1 MTTIGD
7 RIRIR
12 RTTGRRGKR
21 RYSLLRTQASRA
33 SESQHDVVEESDQQT
48 EDTEAKAAMASQREL
63 ENHHPEANGN
73 HEETDRSRSRN
84 SVSTHRSHR
93 NVERSRSR
101 EPRREPIT
109 KRRTHSHRDRRDP
122 VRERNGARRII
133 SDTSGTERRSSRYHP
148 YRGGLSWWDN
158 IDRGETESFPYADT
172 ISTVPQRN
180 NPFLSNRARSV
191 RYSRDEPRQI
201 QDQNPF
207 TGIQRSNYQTI
218 PPFSTSRSFQFPT
231 EQNGSFARAMS
242 AIACNAEVGAQGR
255 FNLISGENDTFKENI
270 SQALALK
277 FNLKTTQQA
286 NEKALLDIKKSRGSS
301 AGLKQALQARAAIYG
316 DLLDPS

>member
-21 RYSLLRTQASRA
+21 TYSLKEIQGARA
-33 SESQHDVVEESDQQT
+33 SESQHDELVQSDQQT
-48 EDTEAKAAMASQREL
+48 EEVEAKAETVPQPEL
-63 ENHHPEANGN
+63 DPGANRKPQ
-73 HEETDRSRSRN
+73 EPDRRRSRN

-93 NVERSRSR
+93 NVERSSR
-101 EPRREPIT
+101 RDLRRET
-109 KRRTHSHRDRRDP
+109 SARRRSQSHSDRRDP
-122 VRERNGARRII
+122 VRTTYSPRRA
-133 SDTSGTERRSSRYHP
+133 SSYTSGTERRSRRNHP
-148 YRGGLSWWDN
+148 FRGGLSWWDN
-158 IDRGETESFPYADT
+158 SDREETEASSYADD
-172 ISTVPQRN
+172 IGPVLQPD
-180 NPFLSNRARSV
+180 NPGSSNSVRSV

-201 QDQNPF
+201 RVQNPF
-207 TGIQRSNYQTI
+207 TGIQRRNDQTM
-218 PPFSTSRSFQFPT
+218 PTFSTSRTFQFPT

-242 AIACNAEVGAQGR
+242 AMASNAGVGAQGR
-255 FNLISGENDTFKENI
+255 FNLMSGENDTFKENI

-277 FNLKTTQQA
+277 LNLKTTQQA